1 MNGIVII
8 PVVFLIFYLLFTYK
22 RELGIKDEE
31 KKPPLID
38 PSAPGVHYY
47 KECDYM
53 GEHKHVDQE
62 TTVIDDFKSVRVID
76 GFDVKAYST
85 DDVEVLLNSTK
96 GVISAI
102 RCTPFKGME
111 ITYD

>member
-1 MNGIVII
+1 MIGLIVIPI
-8 PVVFLIFYLLFTYK
+8 VFLIFYLLFKYK
-22 RELGIKDEE
+22 KDLGKEN
-31 KKPPLID
+31 KPPPPSIN

-53 GEHKHVDQE
+53 GEHKHTDQE
-62 TTVIDDFKSVRVID
+62 TTVTDDFKSVRVID

-96 GVISAI
+96 GVTTTIK
-102 RCTPFKGME
+102 CTPFKSME
-111 ITYD
+111 ITHD